1 MPIPRSIALLTVTA
15 AAALAAATTTA
26 QAAAAAK
33 KIHITGTAYEFNNT
47 KVKLKGAKVKVAEIP
62 SASATVKA
70 DGTYDL
76 VVPDKTTVTPY
87 IIAAG
92 YHTVYLQTFKTGGEN
107 LEHVNIQTPTN
118 AVAMAL
124 AQIVNV
130 KVNAENYPERCV
142 IVSTFSTR
150 NVRGIGVEFGDFTG
164 YGAHGVAGATATTS
178 PKLAPPIYFNDKVI
192 PDRSQK
198 LSSKDGGVIWTDIP
212 AGVYTVRASAPGTR
226 FASFKATCKNGRII
240 NANPPWGLHEL
251 GKANTAI
258 ARPSWSGAAL
268 TSLRVSKLPKGATVS
283 FAGKSQK
290 VAGSS
295 IDLAKGLP
303 AGKRV
308 LRPGKTLEL
317 RVTAP
322 AHDGLVLRWRLGK
335 SGKPAQQKLCL
346 PLGNTL
352 PRRSC

>member
-1 MPIPRSIALLTVTA
+1 MPIPRSVALLTVTV

-26 QAAAAAK
+26 QAVTK

-62 SASATVKA
+62 SAGATVKA

-76 VVPDKTTVTPY
+76 VVPDKKSVTPY
-87 IIAAG
+87 IVASG
-92 YHTVYLQTFKTGGEN
+92 YHTVYLQTFKTDGEN

-212 AGVYTVRASAPGTR
+212 AGVYTVRASAPGTK
-226 FASFKATCKNGRII
+226 FASFKASCKNGRII

-251 GKANTAI
+251 GKTNTAS
-258 ARPSWSGAAL
+258 ARPTWSGMSL
-268 TSLRVSKLPKGATVS
+268 SSLRVSKLPNGATVS
-283 FAGKSQK
+283 FAGRSQK
-290 VAGSS
+290 VNGSS
-295 IDLAKGLP
+295 IDAAKGL
-303 AGKRV
+303 AASKRM
-308 LRPGKTLEL
+308 LKPGKTLEL

-322 AHDGLVLRWRLGK
+322 AYDGLVLRWKLNR